1 MTPTNSKTS
10 RSARVVCLVLA
21 SAAFLTLLRSGL
33 AQIKIKPLG
42 QGQQSNS
49 NKSSTSKDD
58 DFGKA
63 FKDIMA
69 ASVVEQER
77 QLNAHG
83 PQFPATYD
91 SSKFS
96 MTAFLKA
103 RLPIVIEY
111 ELEKGAEAKLGV
123 VLLSIK
129 NFEIFNHRLGGEIIG
144 DGTIGPIRRDRIEL
158 PDRFGPELQPGLIGL
173 DARVE
178 IAGKKKTARFELHG
192 LGIGEPPKASGPGPG
207 VVELMPASN
216 VADWF
221 ESLGGRPV
229 DPISSIRITPVAFSP
244 SQKERTNYSFVPTN
258 TFGAWAA
265 DFYALSFTMKGG
277 RETIKTKLVK
287 RYEPGEQLTAN
298 ETIEKQWDGLNTK
311 GRPLRGIHS
320 LVIRAWWSKANGAA
334 AYVRPASQKITVQ

>member
-1 MTPTNSKTS
+1 MTPTNCKTPKT
-10 RSARVVCLVLA
+10 ARVVCLVLA

-33 AQIKIKPLG
+33 SQIPIPHRK
-42 QGQQSNS
+42 GQQSNS
-49 NKSSTSKDD
+49 NKSSASKDD

-91 SSKFS
+91 SSEFS
-96 MTAFLKA
+96 MTGFLKA
-103 RLPIVIEY
+103 RLPITIEY

-123 VLLSIK
+123 VLLSVK

-144 DGTIGPIRRDRIEL
+144 DGPIGPIMRDRLEL
-158 PDRFGPELQPGLIGL
+158 PDRFGPEFQPGLIGL
-173 DARVE
+173 QARIE
-178 IAGKKKTARFELHG
+178 NAGKKKNARFELHG
-192 LGIGEPPKASGPGPG
+192 LGLGEPFKASGAGPADFML
-207 VVELMPASN
+207 VSS
-216 VADWF
+216 VANLL
-221 ESLGGRPV
+221 ESLGGGQSSFI
-229 DPISSIRITPVAFSP
+229 DSIRITPAAFST
-244 SQKERTNYSFVPTN
+244 SQRERTNYSFVPTN

-265 DFYALSFTMKGG
+265 DFRSLSSTIKDG
-277 RETIKTKLVK
+277 RETITTKLVK

-311 GRPLRGIHS
+311 GRPSRGSHR

-334 AYVRPASQKITVQ
+334 ACVRTASQLITVQ

>member
-1 MTPTNSKTS
+1 MTPTNCKTPKT
-10 RSARVVCLVLA
+10 ARVLCLVLA
-21 SAAFLTLLRSGL
+21 SAALLILLHSGL
-33 AQIKIKPLG
+33 SQIRIPLG
-42 QGQQSNS
+42 KGQQSNS
-49 NKSSTSKDD
+49 NKSSASKDD
-58 DFGKA
+58 DFGKV

-96 MTAFLKA
+96 MTGFLKA
-103 RLPIVIEY
+103 RLPILIEY
-111 ELEKGAEAKLGV
+111 ELEKGAEAKLGI

-129 NFEIFNHRLGGEIIG
+129 NFEIFNHRLEGEIIG
-144 DGTIGPIRRDRIEL
+144 DGPIGPIRRDRIEL
-158 PDRFGPELQPGLIGL
+158 PDRFGPEFQPGLIGL
-173 DARVE
+173 QARVE
-178 IAGKKKTARFELHG
+178 IAGKKKEARFELHTLG
-192 LGIGEPPKASGPGPG
+192 LGEPPKAPGSGP
-207 VVELMPASN
+207 EKANFMLTSS
-216 VADWF
+216 VADLF
-221 ESLGGRPV
+221 ESIGGGQSN
-229 DPISSIRITPVAFSP
+229 PISSISIAPVAFSP

-265 DFYALSFTMKGG
+265 DFRSLSSTIKDG

-311 GRPLRGIHS
+311 GRPSRGSHR

-334 AYVRPASQKITVQ
+334 ACVRTASQIITVQ